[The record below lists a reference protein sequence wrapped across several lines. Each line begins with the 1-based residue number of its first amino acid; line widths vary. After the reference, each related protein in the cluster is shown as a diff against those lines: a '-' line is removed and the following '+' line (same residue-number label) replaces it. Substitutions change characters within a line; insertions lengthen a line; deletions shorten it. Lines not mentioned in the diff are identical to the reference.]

1 MYTHP
6 LLDRDKITPREALEI
21 LVEGNRRFSDNVTA
35 NRDVRQLLQITKDKQ
50 HPFASVLSC
59 SDSRAPVELLFDQAL
74 GDIFSVRL
82 AGNIAT
88 NYAIASL
95 EFGTKYLGSKLIV
108 VLGHSSCGAI
118 KAACDD
124 FKDGHITQ
132 LIELIKPA
140 VIMEKTESQTRNSG
154 NADFVMK
161 VCELNIR
168 HQMHQIVYESEIIQ
182 KQLEARSI
190 GIVGASYD
198 LSTGKVKFYE
208 DTFIG

>member
-59 SDSRAPVELLFDQAL
+59 SDSRAPVEMLFDQAL

-132 LIELIKPA
+132 LIELIN
-140 VIMEKTESQTRNSG
+140 QR
-154 NADFVMK
+154 
-161 VCELNIR
+161 
-168 HQMHQIVYESEIIQ
+168 
-182 KQLEARSI
+182 
-190 GIVGASYD
+190 
-198 LSTGKVKFYE
+198 
-208 DTFIG
+208 